1 MNLDELVNSLPK
13 SEFKLKQSLS
23 YWINEWKSNEEDVN
37 HLEYLLEK
45 WHGNVWFENESIS
58 NQVYKNL
65 YDFKRNAI
73 HNISSM
79 TMNERLDCFCLFDKW
94 NLNNIEIQN
103 LIRKKLKADNSLM
116 L

>member
-23 YWINEWKSNEEDVN
+23 DWINEWKSNEEDVN
-37 HLEYLLEK
+37 NLENFLEK

-58 NQVYKNL
+58 NQFYKNL
-65 YDFKRNAI
+65 CEFKTNTI
-73 HNISSM
+73 QNISSM

-94 NLNNIEIQN
+94 DLNNIEIQN
-103 LIRKKLKADNSLM
+103 MIRKKLKADNSLV